1 MTRRTGHASQGDAA
15 PITVRVIRVSH
26 EPGTAM
32 PSALL
37 MSAGQAESTD
47 ARQAA
52 RYARPGCGEPLERQA
67 TGRPARYCSGK
78 CRQAAHR
85 ARARAAAAAAA
96 AAEFRDPP
104 AVTKPA
110 EGILGTTPHRGASVA
125 AELQR
130 RLSRPMAD
138 QLRSNRQDFLRRAAR
153 DLLRALE
160 HVAGPDEPETRL
172 ALRDVTIVIDLRR
185 DGWPPE

>member
-52 RYARPGCGEPLERQA
+52 RCARPGCGEPLERQA

-78 CRQAAHR
+78 CRQTAHR

-96 AAEFRDPP
+96 PSHG
-104 AVTKPA
+104 V
-110 EGILGTTPHRGASVA
+110 S
-125 AELQR
+125 
-130 RLSRPMAD
+130 
-138 QLRSNRQDFLRRAAR
+138 
-153 DLLRALE
+153 
-160 HVAGPDEPETRL
+160 
-172 ALRDVTIVIDLRR
+172 
-185 DGWPPE
+185 